1 VAVQLPIGLPTR
13 SRVIAGL
20 VMLLALAGLTVFAIS
35 SVSPPAPVGADAP
48 AGEFSAT
55 RAYAHVEQIGSQVHP
70 VGSAGATQVRDHIV
84 SALTDIG
91 LQPEVRDGVGFSGAL
106 SGPPGMAAVHNVV
119 AVVPGSAPTGR
130 VVLFAH
136 YDSVQVSYG
145 GNDDGAGV
153 STLLETARAVMAGP
167 RPANDLVFLF
177 TDGEEACLCGAESFV
192 SQDPLAADGG
202 VALNFESRGSTG
214 PAVMFETNRG
224 NTDVVGMYGSAVPY
238 PVATS
243 FAVEVYRLLPSDTD
257 FTPFRES
264 GIFTGLNTA
273 YIDGS
278 AVYHT
283 PQDKPSYMDLSS
295 LQHHGSN
302 ALALARAFG
311 NADIAALQQP
321 TSGDSTYFPALGGLV
336 RYPGWLVW
344 PLAILAMLA
353 VGTLAVLIRRRGLA
367 GWSRMAAGVGV
378 GVIPLVLAPVVAQL
392 LWTVLVALR
401 PGYVNMID
409 PWWPGWFRATVVALV
424 CVVVLTWYGL
434 LRRPVGPWAL
444 LIGALAWLG
453 LLGVVL
459 AVVAP
464 GGSYLASLPAL
475 ATAIAG
481 IVAVTVP
488 SPWAGL
494 IAALLG
500 GAVAVVILAPTVYMF
515 FPALGLATGAAGALF
530 SAMLV
535 LALLPVI
542 ELLYPELRARQQSPD
557 PQSEQQPAQQ
567 VSRHRLRS
575 AAPAL
580 VAGIAAVVFLATG
593 LAVDHFDEAHP
604 APAELAYLMDTDSG
618 LAHWV
623 STDQHPGE
631 WLDQYVTDSDPAADA
646 GGGLFGDD
654 VRTGPA
660 PVADLPA
667 PTVTVVSDTTVP
679 AGGDLP
685 ERRRLT
691 LQLDS
696 ERAARLIYLELPD
709 ADVVSATVD
718 GRDMPPDEL
727 TGPFGLVFHAPPA
740 EGLRV
745 ELELRT
751 TGPISVRVMDGT
763 DGLDGLPGF
772 NPRPAGIGVQG
783 SHISELVVVAKS
795 FTV

>member
-1 VAVQLPIGLPTR
+1 MQLPIGLPTR

-106 SGPPGMAAVHNVV
+106 SGPPGMAAVRNVV

-167 RPANDLVFLF
+167 RPVNDLVFLF

-424 CVVVLTWYGL
+424 CVVRADLVRTAAPSGRAVGATD
-434 LRRPVGPWAL
+434 RRPGLARSAGCRPGRGRPGWL
-444 LIGALAWLG
+444 LP
-453 LLGVVL
+453 GV
-459 AVVAP
+459 A
-464 GGSYLASLPAL
+464 
-475 ATAIAG
+475 AG
-481 IVAVTVP
+481 TCHRHRRHCR
-488 SPWAGL
+488 GD
-494 IAALLG
+494 
-500 GAVAVVILAPTVYMF
+500 GAV
-515 FPALGLATGAAGALF
+515 
-530 SAMLV
+530 
-535 LALLPVI
+535 PVG
-542 ELLYPELRARQQSPD
+542 RVGR
-557 PQSEQQPAQQ
+557 
-567 VSRHRLRS
+567 
-575 AAPAL
+575 
-580 VAGIAAVVFLATG
+580 
-593 LAVDHFDEAHP
+593 
-604 APAELAYLMDTDSG
+604 
-618 LAHWV
+618 
-623 STDQHPGE
+623 
-631 WLDQYVTDSDPAADA
+631 
-646 GGGLFGDD
+646 
-654 VRTGPA
+654 
-660 PVADLPA
+660 
-667 PTVTVVSDTTVP
+667 
-679 AGGDLP
+679 
-685 ERRRLT
+685 
-691 LQLDS
+691 
-696 ERAARLIYLELPD
+696 RAARWRGCRRSFSRRRCTCSFRP
-709 ADVVSATVD
+709 SAW
-718 GRDMPPDEL
+718 
-727 TGPFGLVFHAPPA
+727 PPA
-740 EGLRV
+740 RRGRCSAPCSCWPCC
-745 ELELRT
+745 R
-751 TGPISVRVMDGT
+751 
-763 DGLDGLPGF
+763 
-772 NPRPAGIGVQG
+772 
-783 SHISELVVVAKS
+783 
-795 FTV
+795 

>member
-1 VAVQLPIGLPTR
+1 MQLPIGLPTR

-91 LQPEVRDGVGFSGAL
+91 LQPQVRDGVGFSGAL
-106 SGPPGMAAVHNVV
+106 SGPPGMAAVRNVV

-311 NADIAALQQP
+311 NADIAALRQP

-367 GWSRMAAGVGV
+367 GWSADGGRCRCRRRSHWSSH
-378 GVIPLVLAPVVAQL
+378 L
-392 LWTVLVALR
+392 LSR
-401 PGYVNMID
+401 N
-409 PWWPGWFRATVVALV
+409 
-424 CVVVLTWYGL
+424 CCGL
-434 LRRPVGPWAL
+434 C
-444 LIGALAWLG
+444 
-453 LLGVVL
+453 
-459 AVVAP
+459 
-464 GGSYLASLPAL
+464 S
-475 ATAIAG
+475 
-481 IVAVTVP
+481 
-488 SPWAGL
+488 SP
-494 IAALLG
+494 
-500 GAVAVVILAPTVYMF
+500 F
-515 FPALGLATGAAGALF
+515 
-530 SAMLV
+530 
-535 LALLPVI
+535 
-542 ELLYPELRARQQSPD
+542 
-557 PQSEQQPAQQ
+557 
-567 VSRHRLRS
+567 
-575 AAPAL
+575 
-580 VAGIAAVVFLATG
+580 
-593 LAVDHFDEAHP
+593 
-604 APAELAYLMDTDSG
+604 
-618 LAHWV
+618 
-623 STDQHPGE
+623 
-631 WLDQYVTDSDPAADA
+631 
-646 GGGLFGDD
+646 
-654 VRTGPA
+654 GPA
-660 PVADLPA
+660 
-667 PTVTVVSDTTVP
+667 T
-679 AGGDLP
+679 
-685 ERRRLT
+685 
-691 LQLDS
+691 
-696 ERAARLIYLELPD
+696 
-709 ADVVSATVD
+709 
-718 GRDMPPDEL
+718 
-727 TGPFGLVFHAPPA
+727 
-740 EGLRV
+740 
-745 ELELRT
+745 
-751 TGPISVRVMDGT
+751 
-763 DGLDGLPGF
+763 
-772 NPRPAGIGVQG
+772 
-783 SHISELVVVAKS
+783 
-795 FTV
+795 

>member
-1 VAVQLPIGLPTR
+1 
-13 SRVIAGL
+13 
-20 VMLLALAGLTVFAIS
+20 
-35 SVSPPAPVGADAP
+35 
-48 AGEFSAT
+48 
-55 RAYAHVEQIGSQVHP
+55 
-70 VGSAGATQVRDHIV
+70 
-84 SALTDIG
+84 
-91 LQPEVRDGVGFSGAL
+91 
-106 SGPPGMAAVHNVV
+106 MAAVRNVV

-167 RPANDLVFLF
+167 RPVNDLVFLF

-311 NADIAALQQP
+311 NADIAALRQP

-353 VGTLAVLIRRRGLA
+353 VGTSCRPDPAPRARGLVPDGGRCRCRRDPA
-367 GWSRMAAGVGV
+367 GPRTCCRAIVVDCARRPSARLREHDRPMVAGLVPGNCGGVGV
-378 GVIPLVLAPVVAQL
+378 RRRADLVRTAAPSGRAVGA
-392 LWTVLVALR
+392 TDRR
-401 PGYVNMID
+401 PGLARSA
-409 PWWPGWFRATVVALV
+409 G
-424 CVVVLTWYGL
+424 C
-434 LRRPVGPWAL
+434 RP
-444 LIGALAWLG
+444 
-453 LLGVVL
+453 L

-494 IAALLG
+494 V
-500 GAVAVVILAPTVYMF
+500 AVAARRRGCRAHSRADGVHVLSGPRPGHRRCGGTVQRHARVC
-515 FPALGLATGAAGALF
+515 PAAGVRTALPA
-530 SAMLV
+530 SSV
-535 LALLPVI
+535 
-542 ELLYPELRARQQSPD
+542 ARQ
-557 PQSEQQPAQQ
+557 
-567 VSRHRLRS
+567 
-575 AAPAL
+575 
-580 VAGIAAVVFLATG
+580 AG
-593 LAVDHFDEAHP
+593 
-604 APAELAYLMDTDSG
+604 S
-618 LAHWV
+618 
-623 STDQHPGE
+623 
-631 WLDQYVTDSDPAADA
+631 A
-646 GGGLFGDD
+646 GG
-654 VRTGPA
+654 
-660 PVADLPA
+660 
-667 PTVTVVSDTTVP
+667 TTVP
-679 AGGDLP
+679 D
-685 ERRRLT
+685 RSR
-691 LQLDS
+691 
-696 ERAARLIYLELPD
+696 
-709 ADVVSATVD
+709 
-718 GRDMPPDEL
+718 
-727 TGPFGLVFHAPPA
+727 
-740 EGLRV
+740 
-745 ELELRT
+745 
-751 TGPISVRVMDGT
+751 
-763 DGLDGLPGF
+763 
-772 NPRPAGIGVQG
+772 GIGWWAAAPGLMAGV
-783 SHISELVVVAKS
+783 LVAC
-795 FTV
+795 FLAPA